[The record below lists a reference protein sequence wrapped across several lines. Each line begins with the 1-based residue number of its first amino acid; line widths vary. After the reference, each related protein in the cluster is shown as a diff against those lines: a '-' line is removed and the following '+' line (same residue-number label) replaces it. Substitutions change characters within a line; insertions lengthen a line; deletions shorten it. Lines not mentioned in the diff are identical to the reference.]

1 MSRMPERSERHFRWA
16 GSLGKAVVGALM
28 RTVRF
33 HTHREERVIETRAAG
48 TPVLYVFWHG
58 SLLPLVYHHR
68 EQGIVV
74 LVSEH
79 SDGEY
84 IARILERYGFATA
97 RGSST
102 RGAVK
107 GLKALIRAG
116 RSGRDLAVTPDGP
129 KGPPQEFKPG
139 ALLAARATG
148 VAVVA
153 IGVGITRAW
162 ELNSWDRFSVPKPF
176 SSIHLHYSE
185 PRVIPRDASEADM
198 ERFVA
203 DVSAELGRT
212 HASAQAAAGVSPR
225 NQTT

>member
-1 MSRMPERSERHFRWA
+1 MPERSERHFRWA
-16 GSLGKAVVGALM
+16 ATLGKGVVSLLM

-33 HTHREERVIETRAAG
+33 HTDGEDRVIATRAAG

-84 IARILERYGFATA
+84 IARILERYGFDTA

-107 GLKALIRAG
+107 GLKSLIRAG
-116 RSGRDLAVTPDGP
+116 RSGKDLGVTPDGP
-129 KGPPQEFKPG
+129 KGPRFEFKPG

-153 IGVGITRAW
+153 IGVGVSRAW
-162 ELNSWDRFSVPKPF
+162 ELNSWDRFTVPKPL
-176 SSIHLHYSE
+176 SAVHLHYSE
-185 PRVIPRDASEADM
+185 PRVIPRDASQADM
-198 ERFVA
+198 DRFVT
-203 DVSAELGRT
+203 DVSSELGRV
-212 HASAQAAAGVSPR
+212 HANARAAAGVEPSSPPS
-225 NQTT
+225 